1 MNGWFFPR
9 AARRLTKGSAANAA
23 ANSAVNGAVN
33 STANGTANSTANS
46 TAPATPAL
54 ALPGRG
60 KNSAAGSAA
69 LPSLTRTLRRRWA
82 LLCTTLTGLVVLVLC
97 GMGFFL
103 AQQQLETSGELL
115 FQTHAAALTDRLQGT
130 GRSDNLWLA
139 RYEAENGLC
148 VFLWDGGRPLRF
160 SGGWMDADTRTAL
173 CRDALSAACEAD
185 FSLQEKPAAIV
196 RTEFTA
202 QSGRVQYQG
211 QAVSWPAGNGWA
223 SCLIL
228 RPMTAQQNAA
238 RQLMLRYAALGA
250 AGLAALGLIAWA
262 LAGRAVRP
270 VEESLARQTSFVAAA
285 SHELRSPLAV
295 ISANAQQLP
304 ALAENAPYADVIR
317 AEAARMGRLVGDLL
331 LLAGSDARS
340 YTLSRH
346 PVSAETLLA
355 GLYARYAPLAAQKG
369 IALCAELP
377 EAPLPDILGDAE
389 RLQQLLGI
397 LAQNALDYTPQGG
410 TVTLGA
416 DTARGR
422 VRLWVRDTGPGI
434 PDADKER
441 VFDRFYRADKSRGEK
456 THFGLGLSVARE
468 LAALHGGTLRV
479 GDAPGGG
486 ACFVLTL
493 PRAGAHVR

>member
-1 MNGWFFPR
+1 MSGRFLPR
-9 AARRLTKGSAANAA
+9 ALRRKAKVRMVNDKASAGPLPAPFQTEKSGTTSNTGAA
-23 ANSAVNGAVN
+23 AP
-33 STANGTANSTANS
+33 TH
-46 TAPATPAL
+46 TPFNPKRNRAQ
-54 ALPGRG
+54 
-60 KNSAAGSAA
+60 NTAA

-82 LLCTTLTGLVVLVLC
+82 LLCITLTGLVVLVLC

-103 AQQQLETSGELL
+103 AQQQLETSGELI
-115 FQTHAAALTDRLQGT
+115 FQTHAAALTDRFQGT
-130 GRSDNLWLA
+130 GRSDDLWLA

-160 SGGWMDADTRTAL
+160 SGGWMDADTRGAL
-173 CRDALSAACEAD
+173 CWDALSVAGQAG
-185 FSLQEKPAAIV
+185 FSPQEKPAAIM
-196 RTEFTA
+196 RTEFMV
-202 QSGRVQYQG
+202 QSEQIQYQG
-211 QAVSWPAGNGWA
+211 QAVSWPSGDGWA

-238 RQLMLRYAALGA
+238 RQLLLRYAALGA
-250 AGLAALGLIAWA
+250 AGLFALGLIAWG
-262 LAGRAVRP
+262 LSGRAVRP
-270 VEESLARQTSFVAAA
+270 IEESLARQTSFVAAA

-304 ALAENAPYADVIR
+304 ALPENDPYAGVIQ

-340 YTLSRH
+340 YSLSRH
-346 PVSAETLLA
+346 SVSAETLLA
-355 GLYARYAPLAAQKG
+355 DLYARYAPLAAQKG

-377 EAPLPDILGDAE
+377 QTPLPAIWGDAE

-397 LAQNALDYTPQGG
+397 LAQNALDYTPPDG

-416 DTARGR
+416 GSMRGR
-422 VRLWVRDTGPGI
+422 VHLWVRDTGPGI
-434 PDADKER
+434 PDAEKER
-441 VFDRFYRADKSRGEK
+441 VFERFYRADKSRGEK

-468 LAALHGGTLRV
+468 LAALHGGTLRAE
-479 GDAPGGG
+479 DAPDGG

-493 PRAGAHVR
+493 PRTGL

>member
-1 MNGWFFPR
+1 MQASSSPKKSPAQSSPPR
-9 AARRLTKGSAANAA
+9 
-23 ANSAVNGAVN
+23 
-33 STANGTANSTANS
+33 
-46 TAPATPAL
+46 
-54 ALPGRG
+54 
-60 KNSAAGSAA
+60 
-69 LPSLTRTLRRRWA
+69 PSLTRTLRRRWA
-82 LLCTTLTGLVVLVLC
+82 LLCTALTGLVVLVLC
-97 GMGFFL
+97 GTGFFL
-103 AQQQLETSGELL
+103 AQQQLKTSGDLL
-115 FQTHAAALTDRLQGT
+115 FQTHAAALTDRLQGS
-130 GRSDNLWLA
+130 GRSDDLWLA

-148 VFLWDGGRPLRF
+148 VFLWDSGRPLRF
-160 SGGWMDADTRTAL
+160 SGGWMEADTRTAL
-173 CRDALSAACEAD
+173 CRDALSVAGEAG
-185 FSLQEKPAAIV
+185 FSPQEKTAVIV

-202 QSGRVQYQG
+202 QSGRVQYQV
-211 QAVSWPAGNGWA
+211 QAVSWPAGDGWA

-250 AGLAALGLIAWA
+250 AGLSALGLIAWV

-270 VEESLARQTSFVAAA
+270 IEESLARQTAFVAAA

-295 ISANAQQLP
+295 SSANAQQLP

-317 AEAARMGRLVGDLL
+317 SEAARMGRLVGDLL

-355 GLYARYAPLAAQKG
+355 ELYARYAPLAAQKG
-369 IALCAELP
+369 IALCAALP
-377 EAPLPDILGDAE
+377 GVPLPGILGDTE

-397 LAQNALDYTPQGG
+397 LAQNALDYTPPGG

-416 DTARGR
+416 DTAHGR

-441 VFDRFYRADKSRGEK
+441 VFERFYRADKSRGEK
-456 THFGLGLSVARE
+456 AHFGLGLSVARE
-468 LAALHGGTLRV
+468 LAALHGGTLHAE
-479 GDAPGGG
+479 DAPGGG
-486 ACFVLTL
+486 ACLVLTL
-493 PRAGAHVR
+493 PRAKASTR